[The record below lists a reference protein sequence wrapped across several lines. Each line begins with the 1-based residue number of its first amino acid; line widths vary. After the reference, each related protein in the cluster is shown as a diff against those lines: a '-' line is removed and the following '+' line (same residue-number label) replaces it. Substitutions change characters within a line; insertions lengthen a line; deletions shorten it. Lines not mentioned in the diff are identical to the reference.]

1 MTQTKN
7 IIYSLNEEKLMEIG
21 NYLGKNSE
29 EYGFSTKKGE
39 KRWVYFMDN
48 KKRIF
53 AILNQYKKE
62 VKLARDVNPEIING
76 IEKIIDFG
84 EKN

>member
-7 IIYSLNEEKLMEIG
+7 IIYSLNEEKLMKIED
-21 NYLGKNSE
+21 YLGENSY

-39 KRWVYFMDN
+39 KRWVYFIDN

-62 VKLARDVNPEIING
+62 VKLARNVNPEIING

-84 EKN
+84 GRN